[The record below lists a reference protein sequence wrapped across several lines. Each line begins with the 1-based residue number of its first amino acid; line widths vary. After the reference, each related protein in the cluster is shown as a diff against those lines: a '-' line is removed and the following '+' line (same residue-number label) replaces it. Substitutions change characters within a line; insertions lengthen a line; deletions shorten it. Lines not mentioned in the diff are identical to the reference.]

1 MLKQRSTQFAVL
13 LSVAVAA
20 LLLGV
25 FFPLMRWQKFW
36 QSQST
41 VSLDDN
47 DVLEETVLNLA
58 ALSPEARQAEL
69 EKIHKETANSIS
81 HSRAGYLLAMD
92 QLQQGETEKA
102 IALLDELE
110 VDYPRLGGQ
119 IAVKRAVAYQTM
131 GDAEKAKQAWLDVV
145 ARYPDD
151 PIVAEAFYALGK
163 EDQNYWDQAIEK
175 FPGHPRTVEIA
186 ETRLKAN
193 PNQLPLLLLIARHGI
208 YLENYGTYLEQL
220 RAKYG
225 KQLTPEDWEAIAFGY
240 WEKQDYGKGA
250 IAYSQA
256 KPTPKHLYRHARGL
270 WLDGKIPES
279 RKAYE
284 KLIQTF
290 PNQQDSTGED
300 AGYGLVRL
308 ARLNKPEE
316 AIKLLDQAINRFPR
330 HAPEALLDKSK
341 LLDQLQSP
349 QSASATRKMLL
360 NQYSE
365 SEAAAQ
371 LRWEIAE
378 KFAKAGK
385 LTEASQWASQIV
397 NENPNSEYAPEAGFW
412 VAQWA
417 EKTGRSKEAKE
428 AYNYIL
434 ARYPESYYAWRSAVK
449 LGWPVG
455 EFTTVRTLSP
465 HVEYPETH
473 PNLLAGSDQLKELY
487 LLGQHQ
493 DAWKL
498 WQAEFKDRM
507 SPSVEQQYTDGLVR
521 MAVGDNLDG
530 IWMLTSLSQREDPEE
545 KNQYLE
551 LKNTPD
557 YWQVLYP
564 FPYLETIVDWS
575 EKRNLNTVLVT
586 ALIRQESRFM
596 PAIKSVVGATGLMQ
610 VMPETGEEV
619 AQKIQLT
626 DYSLEDVDD
635 NVNLGTYY
643 LHFTHEQYNNN
654 SMLAVASYNAGP
666 LAVSD
671 WLQRFGFNDPDEF
684 VEKIPYPETYGYVK
698 SVFGNYWNYLRI
710 YNPDIA
716 EKMDKHIEKY
726 QSK

>member
-1 MLKQRSTQFAVL
+1 MLKQRSTQFAL
-13 LSVAVAA
+13 LVTVAIVA

-25 FFPLMRWQKFW
+25 FFPLMQWQKLW
-36 QSQST
+36 KSQSNI
-41 VSLDDN
+41 SIDDS
-47 DVLEETVLNLA
+47 DVLAETVLSLA
-58 ALSPEARQAEL
+58 ALSSEDRQAEL
-69 EKIHKETANSIS
+69 VAINQETANSIH
-81 HSRAGYLLAMD
+81 HSRARYLLAMD
-92 QLQQGETEKA
+92 ELKQGETEKA

-119 IAVKRAVAYQTM
+119 IAVKKAEAYQQAGET
-131 GDAEKAKQAWLDVV
+131 EKANEAWVNVV
-145 ARYPDD
+145 SRYPDE
-151 PIVAEAFYALGK
+151 PIVAEALYVLGK
-163 EDQNYWDQAIEK
+163 DDPKYWDQAIAD
-175 FPGHPRTVEIA
+175 FPAHPRSVEIA
-186 ETRLKAN
+186 ETRLKEN

-208 YLENYGTYLEQL
+208 YLDDYGTYLEKL
-220 RAKYG
+220 RINYE
-225 KQLTPEDWEAIAFGY
+225 KQLTPEDWEVIAFGY

-250 IAYSQA
+250 TAYSKA
-256 KPTPKHLYRHARGL
+256 KSTPKHFYRHARGL

-290 PNQQDSTGED
+290 PNQKDQSGED
-300 AGYGLVRL
+300 AGFGLIRL
-308 ARLNKPEE
+308 ARLNEAEE
-316 AIKLLDQAINRFPR
+316 AVKLLDQVIGQFPR
-330 HAPEALLDKSK
+330 HTPEALLDKSK
-341 LLDQLQSP
+341 LLDRLKSP

-360 NQYSE
+360 NQYSN

-371 LRWEIAE
+371 LRWGIAE
-378 KFAKAGK
+378 KFAKAGN
-385 LTEASQWASQIV
+385 LADASQWASQIV
-397 NENPNSEYAPEAGFW
+397 TENPNSEYAAEAGFW

-428 AYNYIL
+428 AYSYIL
-434 ARYPESYYAWRSAVK
+434 ARYPETYYAWRSAVK
-449 LGWPVG
+449 LGWEVG
-455 EFTTVRTLSP
+455 DFTTVRNMSP
-465 HVEYPETH
+465 NVQYPDTH
-473 PNLLAGSDQLKELY
+473 PNLLVGSEQLKELY

-493 DAWKL
+493 EAWKL

-507 SPSVEQQYTDGLVR
+507 SPSVDQQYTDGLVR
-521 MAVGDNLDG
+521 MAVGDNLEG
-530 IWMLTSLSQREDPEE
+530 IWMLTSLSKREDPEE
-545 KNQYLE
+545 RKRYLE
-551 LKNTPD
+551 LKNSPD

-575 EKRNLNTVLVT
+575 EKRDLNTVLVT

-596 PAIKSVVGATGLMQ
+596 PSIKSVVGATGLMQ

-619 AQKIQLT
+619 AEKIQLT
-626 DYSLEDVDD
+626 EYSLEDVND

-643 LHFTHEQYNNN
+643 LDFTHREYNNN

-666 LAVSD
+666 LAVSE
-671 WLQRFGFNDPDEF
+671 WLQRFGFNDADEF

-716 EKMDKHIEKY
+716 EKMDKHIATY

>member
-1 MLKQRSTQFAVL
+1 MLKQRSTQFVVL
-13 LSVAVAA
+13 LSVAIAA

-25 FFPLMRWQKFW
+25 FFPLMQWQKLW
-36 QSQST
+36 KSQST
-41 VSLDDN
+41 VSIDDT
-47 DVLEETVLNLA
+47 DPLAETVLNLA
-58 ALSPEARQAEL
+58 ALSPDERQAEL
-69 EKIHKETANSIS
+69 EEINQETANSIS
-81 HSRAGYLLAMD
+81 HSRARYLLATD
-92 QLQQGETEKA
+92 RLQQGETEKA

-110 VDYPRLGGQ
+110 VDYPLLGGQ
-119 IAVKRAVAYQTM
+119 IAVKRAEAYQTA
-131 GDAEKAKQAWLDVV
+131 GDKEKAKQAWLDVI
-145 ARYPDD
+145 ARYPDE
-151 PIVAEAFYALGK
+151 PVVAEAFYALGK
-163 EDQNYWDQAIEK
+163 DDPNYWDQAIAE
-175 FPGHPRTVEIA
+175 FPAHPRSVEIA
-186 ETRLKAN
+186 ETRLKEN

-208 YLENYGTYLEQL
+208 YLNNYGTYLEQL
-220 RAKYG
+220 QAKYAS
-225 KQLTPEDWEAIAFGY
+225 QLTPEDWEAIAFGY

-256 KPTPKHLYRHARGL
+256 QPTPQHLYRHARGL
-270 WLDGKIPES
+270 WLEGKIPES
-279 RKAYE
+279 RQAYE

-290 PNQQDSTGED
+290 PKQQDPTGED
-300 AGYGLVRL
+300 AGYGLIRL
-308 ARLNKPEE
+308 ARLIEREE
-316 AIKLLDQAINRFPR
+316 AIKLLEQVINQFPR
-330 HAPEALLDKSK
+330 YTPEALLDQSK
-341 LLDQLQSP
+341 LLDELKSP
-349 QSASATRKMLL
+349 QSASATRKKLL
-360 NQYSE
+360 NQYSA

-378 KFAKAGK
+378 KFAQVGNLAD
-385 LTEASQWASQIV
+385 ASQWASQIV
-397 NENPNSEYAPEAGFW
+397 TENPNSEYAPEAGFW

-417 EKTGRSKEAKE
+417 AQKGRSQEAKE
-428 AYNYIL
+428 AYSYIL

-455 EFTTVRTLSP
+455 DFTTVRTLSP
-465 HVEYPETH
+465 HVQYPETH
-473 PNLLAGSDQLKELY
+473 PNLLVGSDQLKELY

-493 DAWKL
+493 EAWKL
-498 WQAEFKDRM
+498 WQVEFKDRM

-530 IWMLTSLSQREDPEE
+530 IWMLTSLSQREDPKE
-545 KNQYLE
+545 KARYLE
-551 LKNTPD
+551 IKNTPD

-564 FPYLETIVDWS
+564 FPYLETIVNWS
-575 EKRNLNTVLVT
+575 EKRDLNTVLVT

-596 PAIKSVVGATGLMQ
+596 PSIKSVVGATGLMQ

-626 DYSLEDVDD
+626 DYSLENVND

-666 LAVSD
+666 LAVSE

-710 YNPDIA
+710 YNPDVA
-716 EKMDKHIEKY
+716 EMMEKHISSY